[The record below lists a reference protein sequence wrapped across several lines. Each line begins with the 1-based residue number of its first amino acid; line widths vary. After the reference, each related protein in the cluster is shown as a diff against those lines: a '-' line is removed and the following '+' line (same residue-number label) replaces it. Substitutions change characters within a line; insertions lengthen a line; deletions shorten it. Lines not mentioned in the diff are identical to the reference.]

1 MGGVNIIGG
10 NARQIRVQVDPAAM
24 HAYGLSPAQLT
35 AALQR
40 ENQEVPAGRIEG
52 GVTERLVRVTGRI
65 VDPKSFADIP
75 VAVRGG
81 TPVRIG
87 DVATVVDGA
96 ENRRTAAEIF
106 SDTASA
112 PAVSLEVLKISGSN
126 TVEVADAVKA
136 MVTELEKQLPQD
148 IRMTIIRDDS
158 RRIRESLADVQLTI
172 VLGAILTVMIIYLF
186 LNSWR
191 STVITGLTLPIS
203 IISAFFVMWVF
214 DFTVNT
220 MTLLALSLAIGLLID
235 DAIVVRENIVRHLE
249 MGKSH
254 DDAARE
260 GTSEIGLAVI
270 STSFAVVAVFIPV
283 AFMGGM
289 IGKIFFQFGVTVAFA
304 VLVSLFVSFTL
315 DPMLSSKW
323 ADPEVE
329 HAVNDG
335 GVHMAEQRRH
345 ANPIRRVAFAFNDR
359 FERLAD
365 HYPRWLGWALGHRLI
380 VLATAAATIILS
392 FVIIPRLGFTWMPD
406 VNGDEFTVSYRT
418 PPGSRLEYTLDK
430 GRDIATF
437 LMKQPEIDFTYLSVG
452 GGFRGTPNQGS
463 IFVALRHGHER
474 SLAEIQTDLRGKL
487 RGIAGVRPTI
497 QGQRTIFGG
506 FRQPIIVNVQGP
518 EASRLKLAAAR
529 TLDAIKS
536 VPGVAEPNS
545 SEDGDI
551 PQLDVRVDRQ
561 EAWRAGLG
569 VGSVASTLQ
578 PLFSGQ
584 RATTWEDPQGF
595 SHDVVVIFPDSLRS
609 SAENVSSIPVAS
621 TFIDARSGLPS
632 MVPLS
637 QVAEVRA
644 GVGPQQIERR
654 MLEQQVQLATGVLPG
669 YAMGDVADRV
679 KRAIETIGLPPGY
692 HAVFTGDVQNLEE
705 TKGYVLERAA
715 PRGGLHLP
723 DPRVALRLLP
733 PAAGDHDR
741 PAAELHR
748 RRPGAPAHPRQHE
761 RDDDDRDHHAHG
773 AGDEERHSARGL
785 HEPAPGRGGGARR
798 GAARGGT
805 DPAPPDHHDHRGDD
819 LRHDAAG
826 AGHRRGSRGARADGA
841 RGHRGPDHLHP
852 PHPVR
857 RAGDVHLPRRPREL
871 GERAAHRRAARC
883 AGRRG
888 RRRTDP
894 GAGDGRLIRGAYP
907 RETRQLRGI
916 CLTDSAHCLT
926 SSLCASGPHV
936 VTVVAV
942 ADDGS
947 RRAWARGGAHVVQR
961 RRADRA
967 ATSSWYAG
975 PTVLSLQE
983 AVMPRGDELN
993 ESLRFSDRDDDSDDL
1008 GYGGGGGGSSSYD
1021 DDDEEDGGWTTHKDD
1036 SDDLWDS
1043 TDDSDEEEEEGGL
1056 GTPVVE
1062 GEEDEEESPLV
1073 VARAPRSGGSGRPLT
1088 GGSPTGGARPPAG
1101 GAAAGRPVTPSRHPA
1116 IAEPAK
1122 GTSVNRGSAFT
1133 GAPSGGGAGTVG
1145 GAGGRGPSATKSAAK
1160 SGAAKKGAG
1169 GAGKP
1174 AGKTSSAKKA
1184 VAKKSPMKKAAK
1196 KSPMKKAAG
1205 KKSPAKKAAG
1215 KRAPMKK
1222 AAGKKSPMKKAAAKK
1237 AAAKKSPARK
1247 GGAKKSAKKSAKRG
1261 GRR

>member
-1 MGGVNIIGG
+1 MFLSDISIKRPVFATMMMVALVVLGVISYDRLAIDEYPDITYPVVIAQTSYPGASPDVMMREISKPIEEALNTVQGIKEISSTSLESISIVRLQFNLGVDVAVAQQDVQAKVAAIRRSLPQDIQDPIIRHFDPNDSPIMAIAVTSKERPIREITDLANEVIQTRFESIPGVGGVNIIGG
-10 NARQIRVQVDPAAM
+10 NARQIRIQVDPSAM
-24 HAYGLSPAQLT
+24 HAYGLSPSQLT

-65 VDPKSFADIP
+65 VDPRSFADIP

-136 MVTELEKQLPQD
+136 MVTELEKQLPED

-158 RRIRESLADVQLTI
+158 RRIRESLADVQLSI

-203 IISAFFVMWVF
+203 IISAFFIMWVF
-214 DFTVNT
+214 NFTVNT

-260 GTSEIGLAVI
+260 GTSEIGLAVM

-283 AFMGGM
+283 AFMGGI

-335 GVHMAEQRRH
+335 GEHMAEQRRH

-365 HYPRWLGWALGHRLI
+365 HYPRWLDWALGHRLI

-437 LMKQPEIDFTYLSVG
+437 LMKQPETDFTYLTVG

-463 IFVALRHGHER
+463 IFVALRHGHQR

-529 TLDAIKS
+529 TLEAIKS

-609 SAENVSSIPVAS
+609 SAENVSSLPVAS

-679 KRAIETIGLPPGY
+679 KKAIETIGLPPGY

-705 TKGYVLERAA
+705 TKGYVLSALLLAVVFIYLILASLFGSFLQPLAIMIALPLSFIGVALALLFTGGNMNVMTMIGIIMLMGLVTKNGILLVDFTNQLRAEGEARAAALLGAGRIRLRPIIMTTVAMIFGMMPLALAIGAGAEARAPMARAVIGGLITSTLLTLFVVPVMYTFLDDLGSWASARLTGA
-715 PRGGLHLP
+715 PRG
-723 DPRVALRLLP
+723 
-733 PAAGDHDR
+733 
-741 PAAELHR
+741 
-748 RRPGAPAHPRQHE
+748 
-761 RDDDDRDHHAHG
+761 
-773 AGDEERHSARGL
+773 ARGV
-785 HEPAPGRGGGARR
+785 
-798 GAARGGT
+798 T
-805 DPAPPDHHDHRGDD
+805 D
-819 LRHDAAG
+819 
-826 AGHRRGSRGARADGA
+826 
-841 RGHRGPDHLHP
+841 
-852 PHPVR
+852 
-857 RAGDVHLPRRPREL
+857 
-871 GERAAHRRAARC
+871 
-883 AGRRG
+883 
-888 RRRTDP
+888 
-894 GAGDGRLIRGAYP
+894 
-907 RETRQLRGI
+907 
-916 CLTDSAHCLT
+916 
-926 SSLCASGPHV
+926 
-936 VTVVAV
+936 
-942 ADDGS
+942 
-947 RRAWARGGAHVVQR
+947 
-961 RRADRA
+961 
-967 ATSSWYAG
+967 
-975 PTVLSLQE
+975 
-983 AVMPRGDELN
+983 
-993 ESLRFSDRDDDSDDL
+993 
-1008 GYGGGGGGSSSYD
+1008 
-1021 DDDEEDGGWTTHKDD
+1021 
-1036 SDDLWDS
+1036 
-1043 TDDSDEEEEEGGL
+1043 
-1056 GTPVVE
+1056 
-1062 GEEDEEESPLV
+1062 
-1073 VARAPRSGGSGRPLT
+1073 
-1088 GGSPTGGARPPAG
+1088 
-1101 GAAAGRPVTPSRHPA
+1101 
-1116 IAEPAK
+1116 
-1122 GTSVNRGSAFT
+1122 
-1133 GAPSGGGAGTVG
+1133 
-1145 GAGGRGPSATKSAAK
+1145 AGGRIPEPAT
-1160 SGAAKKGAG
+1160 GD
-1169 GAGKP
+1169 
-1174 AGKTSSAKKA
+1174 
-1184 VAKKSPMKKAAK
+1184 
-1196 KSPMKKAAG
+1196 
-1205 KKSPAKKAAG
+1205 
-1215 KRAPMKK
+1215 
-1222 AAGKKSPMKKAAAKK
+1222 
-1237 AAAKKSPARK
+1237 
-1247 GGAKKSAKKSAKRG
+1247 
-1261 GRR
+1261 